1 MLYHRFNI
9 CIHIFLLFFK
19 FIVFFDYTYIQIEL
33 SFRLINIQRLWFPS
47 CLFMRRKL
55 KKREGAVLYRIKL
68 ISLLI
73 RSKRILNRSE
83 TAARRKCLVE
93 LFRGFLR
100 T

>member
-1 MLYHRFNI
+1 
-9 CIHIFLLFFK
+9 
-19 FIVFFDYTYIQIEL
+19 
-33 SFRLINIQRLWFPS
+33 
-47 CLFMRRKL
+47 
-55 KKREGAVLYRIKL
+55 L